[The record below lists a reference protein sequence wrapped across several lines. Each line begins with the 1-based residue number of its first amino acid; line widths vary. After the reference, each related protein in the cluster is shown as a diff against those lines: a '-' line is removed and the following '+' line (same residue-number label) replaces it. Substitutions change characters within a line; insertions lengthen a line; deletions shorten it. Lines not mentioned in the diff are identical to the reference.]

1 MMPYPIEIIDSEEK
15 RRLYADMARRTL
27 YTRKANVYGCCIK
40 LLTDSR
46 SFVDIWSDNFY
57 TADENIRSHGRL
69 LAVEDPAQPLHMKYD
84 PLTKTAF
91 IFNFDYYGWI
101 KSVALAVAGDM
112 LEDAHEIYSVHGA
125 VLDIKGSGVALIAP
139 SGVGKTTH
147 GWGMLRNPG
156 VRLVADDWF
165 FVRIYERSA
174 LAFGSEKNCYVDA
187 DLGKIWSEYKE
198 TLERVV
204 VDKRG
209 RAVVNARWV
218 VGIDGVVPMT
228 TMKKVVLL
236 KRDPSDESIVRE
248 ITKEEA
254 LDLLV
259 RNDFYNPH
267 QLVRDE
273 RKLALRTEFF
283 KALLEK
289 TRAYT
294 ANTSQSPT
302 VVQGNI
308 YRAVKE

>member
-1 MMPYPIEIIDSEEK
+1 MSYPIEIIDSEEK
-15 RRLYADMARRTL
+15 RRLYADLVKRPL

-46 SFVDIWSDNFY
+46 SFADIWSDNFY

-69 LAVEDPAQPLHMKYD
+69 LAVEEPTQPLHMKYD

-125 VLDIKGSGVALIAP
+125 VLDIEGSGVALIAP

-147 GWGMLRNPG
+147 SWGMLRNPG

-174 LAFGSEKNCYVDA
+174 LAYGSEKNCYVDA
-187 DLGKIWSEYKE
+187 DLGKIWNEYEE

-218 VGIDGVVPMT
+218 VGIDGVVPLT

-236 KRDPSDESIVRE
+236 KRDPSDKSIVRE
-248 ITKEEA
+248 IMKDEA

-259 RNDFYNPH
+259 SNDFYNPH

-273 RKLALRTEFF
+273 RKLALRIEFF
-283 KALLEK
+283 RNLLGK
-289 TRAYT
+289 TSAYV
-294 ANTSQSPT
+294 ANTSQPPT
-302 VVQGNI
+302 VVQDNI